1 LGGILF
7 IDEAYALARSD
18 SPADFGHEAIDT
30 LVPMMENNRDRLVVI
45 LAGYSQE
52 MTTFME
58 ANSGISSRI
67 SYTIEFPDYRGEEL
81 DQIFW
86 RMCQQDKRICPK
98 NVRGKIQEHFKQ
110 VYENRDG
117 NFGNGREVRNF
128 YERMIKRQ
136 KSRIVRDNLAGA
148 AMMTFILEDIPS

>member
-1 LGGILF
+1 M
-7 IDEAYALARSD
+7 A
-18 SPADFGHEAIDT
+18 
-30 LVPMMENNRDRLVVI
+30 
-45 LAGYSQE
+45 
-52 MTTFME
+52 TFME

-81 DQIFW
+81 EQIFW

-98 NVRGKIQEHFKQ
+98 NVRRKIQEHFKQ

-128 YERMIKRQ
+128 YEKMVKRQ
-136 KSRIVRDNLAGA
+136 KSRIVRDNLAGT